1 MDKSYEGL
9 LPLIRLR
16 GEAPEWI
23 TPLLL
28 GFLAALLLSMIAY
41 PFIRRFR
48 WQRQLWHTFIGSAKE
63 RGLAPNERQLLEAI
77 ARADKMKH
85 PLLLLTSLKAFD
97 EHVGKYAN
105 QVDRRSADPD
115 PPKLKEISEIRRKLG
130 FDHPAPGQP
139 VYSTREIQTG
149 QTIMLWPVKGGPRG
163 FCSCFVIHVDEHAI
177 TVVPLIKEEDKHLN
191 ALGEGD
197 KVKVR
202 FWREGD
208 TEYRFRSQ
216 VVETMPETT
225 TIKIRHSQ
233 HLEHLQ
239 KRDFFRLE
247 TNFPLTLFPVTQRNG
262 NGFPAAEKE
271 AAEVSTVIEV
281 QVVNV
286 SGGGLGIVT
295 QSEIEEGTAL
305 TIDPKFDDSFPLAG
319 LVCRVVR
326 VFKHPKGSGMSL
338 EFVDLPTTRERDLV
352 RTIYAYQ
359 RRRAM
364 A

>member
-1 MDKSYEGL
+1 MDKSYESL

-28 GFLAALLLSMIAY
+28 GFLVALLLSMIAY

-48 WQRQLWHTFIGSAKE
+48 WQRQLWQTFSGSAKE
-63 RGLAPNERQLLEAI
+63 RGLGPNEQQLLEGI
-77 ARADKMKH
+77 AKTDKMKH

-97 EHVGKYAN
+97 EHVGKYAD

-115 PPKLKEISEIRRKLG
+115 PPQLKEISEIRRKLG
-130 FDHPAPGQP
+130 FDRPAPGQP
-139 VYSTREIQTG
+139 VYSTREIEAG

-177 TVVPLIKEEDKHLN
+177 TVVPLIKDEDKHLS

-225 TIKIRHSQ
+225 TMKIRHSQ

-247 TNFPLTLFPVTQRNG
+247 TNFPLTLFPVTQRSG
-262 NGFPAAEKE
+262 TEEEETAAKGPA
-271 AAEVSTVIEV
+271 VIEAN
-281 QVVNV
+281 VVDV

-295 QSEIEEGTAL
+295 RSEIEEGTAL

-326 VFKHPKGSGMSL
+326 VFKHPKGTGMSL

-352 RTIYAYQ
+352 HTIYAYQ